1 MVLVDIRET
10 KSVKA
15 SDIFL
20 QVRPGKDFELITLL
34 RAMIKDQP
42 VNGTTG
48 RRDWNLAGTIARFRR
63 PHESRQIRV
72 LFLRHGI
79 VDDSRETH
87 EFGRPV
93 DVGC

>member
-34 RAMIKDQP
+34 RAMIKDQ
-42 VNGTTG
+42 NITESQFAETG
-48 RRDWNLAGTIARFRR
+48 VPWEQLTDLCGSY
-63 PHESRQIRV
+63 ESGQVR
-72 LFLRHGI
+72 L
-79 VDDSRETH
+79 
-87 EFGRPV
+87 
-93 DVGC
+93 